1 MKKFYFN
8 YRVISDFW
16 DGDSRIIFFKSET
29 IEDAYFQ
36 FGRFIGRVTNYDDEI
51 IIDSVSIE
59 EV

>member
-8 YRVISDFW
+8 YHIISDFW
-16 DGDSRIIFFKSET
+16 ENHSDITLFKSET

-36 FGRFIGRVTNYDDEI
+36 FGLFIGRITNHEDKVV
-51 IIDSVSIE
+51 IDSVTIE